1 MPTKTWVLTDVANR
15 VFVERMSK
23 TAKDGLTLSG
33 SSSWS
38 LAKLRLSGGVS
49 EGVDVIEVNNGRLSL
64 SILPTR
70 GMGIWKGMCDGLE
83 LGWKSPVA
91 LPVNPMFINPQD
103 RGGLGWLAGF
113 NELLCRCGMDSNG
126 PPGEGVTLHGRIAN
140 IPAHHVEASVSTDG
154 PGTLT
159 VTGVCDET
167 ALFGP
172 CLRLKSTLSTTAGS
186 NRVTITDEI
195 TNLSGKPGELEMLYH
210 VNFGRPFLEAGA
222 KVLAP
227 TLEVAPRNAR
237 ATEGID
243 RYDIYDAP
251 VPGYAEQVYFYD
263 LAAGADG
270 RTLVLLRA
278 AHGEKGVTL
287 HFDKQQLPCF
297 TLWKNTQA
305 EADGYCTGIEPGTN
319 YPNPKPYEKSH
330 NRVVLI
336 PPGATYTIALEM
348 AVHSQ
353 AEEVQAVEK
362 EIAALQKSPAK
373 VHRTPQPRFS
383 PVT

>member
-15 VFVERMSK
+15 VYVDRLSK
-23 TAKDGLTLSG
+23 TAKDGLALAG
-33 SSSWS
+33 SNDWS
-38 LAKLRLSGGVS
+38 LSKQRLLGGVS
-49 EGVDVIEVNNGRLSL
+49 EGVDIVEIHNGRMSLSL
-64 SILPTR
+64 LPTR
-70 GMGIWKGMCDGLE
+70 GMGIWKGLCDGLE
-83 LGWKSPVA
+83 LGWKSPVGQ
-91 LPVNPMFINPQD
+91 PVNPMFINPQD

-126 PPGEGVTLHGRIAN
+126 PPDESVTLHGRIAN
-140 IPAHHVEASVSTDG
+140 IPAHYVEASVSTDG
-154 PGTLT
+154 PGTLS
-159 VTGVCDET
+159 VPGVCDET
-167 ALFGP
+167 SLFGP

-186 NRVTITDEI
+186 NRLTITDEI

-222 KVLAP
+222 KVVAP
-227 TLEVAPRNAR
+227 TLEIAPRNAR
-237 ATEGID
+237 GAEGID
-243 RYDIYDAP
+243 GYDIYEAP

-263 LAAGADG
+263 LAAGNDG

-278 AHGEKGVTL
+278 AHGEKGVSL
-287 HFDKQQLPCF
+287 HFDKRQLPCF

-319 YPNPKPYEKSH
+319 FPNPKPYEKSH
-330 NRVVLI
+330 DRVVMI
-336 PPGATYTIALEM
+336 PPGGTYTVSLEM
-348 AVHSQ
+348 AVHSK

-362 EIAALQKSPAK
+362 QIAGLQKSPPK
-373 VHRTPQPRFS
+373 VHRTPQARFS